1 MDLRVT
7 LIQRSLVWESPAE
20 NRALCGDQLRSLRG
34 QTDVIVLPEMFTTG
48 FSMEPERLAE
58 PTGGPTW
65 DWLKTQARE
74 IDAAICASVMAADG
88 DRYVNRLVFALPDG
102 AVHHYD
108 KRHLFRMGGEHD
120 HYSAGARH
128 LVVAFRGWR
137 IAPLVCY
144 DLRFPV
150 WSRRRQGYDYD
161 LLLYVANWPSRRAFA
176 WRQLLIA
183 RAIENQSFVAGVNRI
198 GEDGLGVHHD
208 GDSAMHDPFG
218 AELLALGSV
227 AGMATV
233 KLDRQVLD
241 SFREKFPAHLD
252 ADRFDLH

>member
-1 MDLRVT
+1 LDLRVT

-34 QTDVIVLPEMFTTG
+34 QTDLIVLPEMFTTG
-48 FSMEPERLAE
+48 FTMEPERLAE
-58 PTGGPTW
+58 TTGGPTW
-65 DWLKTQARE
+65 DWLQSQARE
-74 IDAAICASVMAADG
+74 IDAAVCASVMAADG

-102 AVHHYD
+102 AIHHYD

-120 HYSAGARH
+120 HYSAGTRH

-150 WSRRRQGYDYD
+150 WSRRRPDYDYD

-183 RAIENQSFVAGVNRI
+183 RAIENQTFVAGVNRI

-208 GDSAMHDPFG
+208 GDSAIHDPVG
-218 AELLALGSV
+218 AEMLTLGST

-233 KLDRQVLD
+233 NLDRSALD

-252 ADRFDLH
+252 ADPFDLH